1 MSWELVPESQGLN
14 DPGAGNA
21 RQLRSPRWVLTLVG
35 VLISALGLALLI
47 WPFFAASR
55 ILAILIGAALI
66 GNGIAAL
73 VGLRAR
79 GVAAPAGI
87 LLLIIGLLAIAFPNF
102 TVVVLVSFVALVML
116 SIGVLWLLIAIP
128 MRNSVGPM
136 FIIPPALLVVLG
148 IAAFIWPEVALV
160 LAAVAAGIVTLFIGG
175 SLVWAS
181 FALRRKA
188 R

>member
-1 MSWELVPESQGLN
+1 
-14 DPGAGNA
+14 
-21 RQLRSPRWVLTLVG
+21 
-35 VLISALGLALLI
+35 
-47 WPFFAASR
+47 
-55 ILAILIGAALI
+55 
-66 GNGIAAL
+66 
-73 VGLRAR
+73 
-79 GVAAPAGI
+79 AGI

-160 LAAVAAGIVTLFIGG
+160 LAAVAAGVVTLLIGG